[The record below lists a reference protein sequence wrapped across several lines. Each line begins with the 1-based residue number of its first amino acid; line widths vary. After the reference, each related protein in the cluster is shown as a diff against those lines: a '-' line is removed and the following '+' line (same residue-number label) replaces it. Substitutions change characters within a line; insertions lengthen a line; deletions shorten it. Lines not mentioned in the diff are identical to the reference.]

1 MILIFQFKKYT
12 RSRISTQHARKLIN
26 NYADSKVGKV
36 LAADDSNGVW
46 FPKELLLD
54 LLNKPV
60 QGVEPI
66 NSGTIT

>member
-1 MILIFQFKKYT
+1 M
-12 RSRISTQHARKLIN
+12 SRISTEHARKLIN
-26 NYADSKVGKV
+26 NYADNKVGKV
-36 LAADDSNGVW
+36 LAADYSNGVW